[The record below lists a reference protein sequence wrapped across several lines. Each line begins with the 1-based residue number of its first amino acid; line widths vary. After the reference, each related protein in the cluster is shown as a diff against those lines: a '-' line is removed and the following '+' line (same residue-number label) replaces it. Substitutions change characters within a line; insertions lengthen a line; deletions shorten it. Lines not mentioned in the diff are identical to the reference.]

1 MKKNEPKSAGP
12 ALGLNKNPSESD
24 QIRPNPKT
32 EVGTMGFV
40 KCHYFQWVVNT
51 TLAAFCTFR
60 LQARRARSERPTT
73 MDLRRCFSIPQSTSE
88 FGLNQS
94 KSNLK
99 GGFRLKG
106 SEARNHT
113 NRTGF
118 RGIAGY
124 RLKDVADLNLG
135 VGAFRF
141 VREERKTDGRAQGK

>member
-106 SEARNHT
+106 S
-113 NRTGF
+113 GF
-118 RGIAGY
+118 RSNQGGKEPY
-124 RLKDVADLNLG
+124 
-135 VGAFRF
+135 
-141 VREERKTDGRAQGK
+141 ESDGLPRNCRVQIEGRSGSEFGRRSISLRA